1 MLDNT
6 FDEEYY
12 RLENTIDTNFSTF
25 HTDREGKLL
34 LTHPIFGIKGNY
46 ETGSIQQV
54 LPTETG
60 VNILPDNVNLI
71 IDSIDLFS
79 TNPLCQNYLPLR
91 IAFGRKPVLE
101 YTDITFTQL
110 DSYKVIADPLLP
122 IDTFRNHRYT
132 APINYSIPN
141 EYYINSTFRRVI
153 NCGNFTGGLS
163 PNLGASSTATEYL
176 AQMVAYAGG
185 TLPQNYFEIFL
196 TELVSRKTSR
206 ITVADFQDAVR
217 ILNIYPRNGL
227 CIVLCED
234 IAGFISIYDITL
246 DNSLTGGVWTSIAQ
260 YRDIREIFLTDDDE
274 FSIVITDNL
283 PVLPADFGHHL
294 IQFNKTYDPANNY
307 RWTIVNEIVFEP
319 QSVMDPRDLV
329 GCILF
334 YTNRLIYLLRS
345 QVNGMLYLYD
355 IEFLTASSTPI
366 RYFSKDI
373 TSILGSV
380 PNIDNG
386 LLNNC
391 KIYVGGKSIKQPN
404 ISIFF
409 WDSTP
414 PTSTLS
420 FYNFPSYSDF
430 LLDRPITFNKY
441 SYEVRPF
448 FATVGLQTYNFF
460 LLKRYF
466 NQAFFQTYV
475 QSAQNSF
482 ISMFCLDENYSTDK
496 RFVYTLNQLEPNK
509 IIPRFID
516 CVSFSQSHFIVSG
529 GILNGEIGSC
539 FNTVVFPNQRLNVLE
554 SVFKMSYNY
563 VERTYPFKIEGNT
576 INFSLSLPNNTP
588 IADME
593 IFKYIIDIRIRYSKT
608 KAKVNEAT
616 PADADTTTGM
626 TMDEAEAIVQCEEDC
641 GLTIDEMRMCQ
652 TGCKNPPQPTQECKL
667 VNGKQV
673 CEVKPVERG
682 KDCLDKC
689 GKDKCRVKCNRN
701 LGSASRVLGLV
712 GEDFSV
718 VDFLNLYT
726 AK

>member
-12 RLENTIDTNFSTF
+12 RLENTINTNFSTF

-46 ETGSIQQV
+46 ENGSIQQV

-60 VNILPDNVNLI
+60 VNILPENVNLI
-71 IDSIDLFS
+71 IDSVDLFS

-122 IDTFRNHRYT
+122 IDTFRNHRYSS
-132 APINYSIPN
+132 PVNYSIFN
-141 EYYINSTFRRVI
+141 EYYINSNFRRVV
-153 NCGNFTGGLS
+153 NNGNFTGGLS
-163 PNLGASSTATEYL
+163 PNEGGTGVEYL
-176 AQMVAYAGG
+176 IQMVAYVGG
-185 TLPQNYFEIFL
+185 AIAQNEFEIFL
-196 TELVSRKTSR
+196 TELVSRKTTR
-206 ITVADFQDAVR
+206 LTIVDFQDAVR
-217 ILNIYPRNGL
+217 IVNIYPSNGL
-227 CIVLCED
+227 CLVLCED
-234 IAGFISIYDITL
+234 VAGFISIYDITL
-246 DNSLTGGVWTSIAQ
+246 DNSLTGGVWLSIAQ
-260 YRDIREIFLTDDDE
+260 YRDIREVFLTDDNE
-274 FSIVITDNL
+274 FSIVITINT
-283 PVLPADFGHHL
+283 PVPLSSFGHSL
-294 IQFNKTYDPANNY
+294 IQFNKTYDPANLY
-307 RWTIVNEIVFEP
+307 QWTIVNQVLFEP
-319 QSVMDPRDLV
+319 QSLANPTDLV
-329 GCILF
+329 GCNLF

-345 QVNGMLYLYD
+345 QVDGKMMLTDVEY
-355 IEFLTASSTPI
+355 LTASSTPL
-366 RYFSKDI
+366 RYFDRRDI
-373 TSILGSV
+373 TNIIGVV
-380 PNIDNG
+380 PNIDAG

-391 KIYVGGKSIKQPN
+391 KIYVGGKSIKKPN

-409 WDSTP
+409 WDTNV
-414 PTSTLS
+414 PTSNLS
-420 FYNFPSYSDF
+420 FYNFPTYDDF
-430 LLDRPITFNKY
+430 LGNSKIDYNTY
-441 SYEVRPF
+441 SYVVRPYY
-448 FATVGLQTYNFF
+448 ATVGATIYNFF

-466 NQAFFQTYV
+466 NQAYFQTYV
-475 QSAQNSF
+475 ASEQNTF
-482 ISMFCLDENYSTDK
+482 LSMFCLDEDYSTDK

-516 CVSFSQSHFIVSG
+516 CISFSASHFIVSG
-529 GILNGEIGSC
+529 GILNGNTGSA
-539 FNTVVFPNQRLNVLE
+539 FNTAVFSNQRLNVLE

-576 INFSLSLPNNTP
+576 INFSLSLPNSTP

-608 KAKVNEAT
+608 KAKINEAT
-616 PADADTTTGM
+616 PADTDTTTGM

-641 GLTIDEMRMCQ
+641 GLTVDEMRMCQ
-652 TGCKNPPQPTQECKL
+652 TGCKNPPQPAQECKL
-667 VNGKQV
+667 VDGKPV